1 MSVTIILVQT
11 LIPIIILVILVW
23 KKQWQILLGISIL
36 AASSGFFAQNAYM
49 VGDTMGTLSGC
60 SSYTETGE
68 IRCLQTH
75 ISMLELVVIS
85 FLKAIFILI
94 LAIFAWLQKED
105 RTIERIIQLGK
116 E

>member
-1 MSVTIILVQT
+1 MSIIVILVQT
-11 LIPIIILVILVW
+11 LIPIVILVILVW

-36 AASSGFFAQNAYM
+36 AASNGFFAQNTYLI
-49 VGDTMGTLSGC
+49 GDTMGTLSGC
-60 SSYTETGE
+60 SSYTEMGE

-94 LAIFAWLQKED
+94 LAIFAWLQKGD
-105 RTIERIIQLGK
+105 RSIERIN